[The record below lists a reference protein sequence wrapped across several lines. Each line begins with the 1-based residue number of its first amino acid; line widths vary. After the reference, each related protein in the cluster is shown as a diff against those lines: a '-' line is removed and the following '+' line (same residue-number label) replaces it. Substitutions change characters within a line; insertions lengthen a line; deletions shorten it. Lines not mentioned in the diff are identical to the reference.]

1 MNPAVEASPRRVAL
15 QDMSEQHPAGRSR
28 LTRDLVLYTLARFG
42 LLAGIAL
49 LLVLA
54 GVPAV
59 VALLLA
65 LVVSLPLSLIVLP
78 GLRARVNV
86 GVAETT
92 QRRRAERDRLRA
104 QLRGDQLRGE
114 ERDDEG

>member
-1 MNPAVEASPRRVAL
+1 VPR
-15 QDMSEQHPAGRSR
+15 
-28 LTRDLVLYTLARFG
+28 
-42 LLAGIAL
+42 
-49 LLVLA
+49 
-54 GVPAV
+54 
-59 VALLLA
+59 
-65 LVVSLPLSLIVLP
+65 
-78 GLRARVNV
+78 GLRARVNS